1 MYRIFT
7 RAIPGDDAVE
17 RELNAF
23 LSSHRI
29 VAVQS
34 CLATSEGHGAQWV
47 WCVEYVGDGRTESA
61 TGADSVRAFVDYA
74 KELPPEVFARYD
86 ALRAMRKTVATNE
99 GVRPFVVFTNAQLA
113 EIARRQPESL
123 AALRKVEGVGE
134 ARAEKYGTFVLEV
147 LARGRANGQND
158 EAASEAHGEKKEADT
173 VKEEAAT

>member
-61 TGADSVRAFVDYA
+61 TGAEPVRTFVDYA
-74 KELPPEVFARYD
+74 KELPPDVFARFD
-86 ALRAMRKTVATNE
+86 ALRDMRKTVATNE

-113 EIARRQPESL
+113 EIARRRPESL

-134 ARAEKYGTFVLEV
+134 ARAEKYGTLVLEV
-147 LARGRANGQND
+147 LARERTNGPGD
-158 EAASEAHGEKKEADT
+158 VAVSEERSDKKESD
-173 VKEEAAT
+173 VGKEATA